1 MDNCKNCTTKLSG
14 NYCANCGQ
22 PAKIKRI
29 DSHYII
35 HEIEHVLHFEKG
47 ILFTIRELLLR
58 PGKNIQEFLQE
69 NRGRLVKPIIFIV
82 ITSLIYSLI
91 SHFFHTEDKYLKAYE
106 AVGNSSIFTMLG
118 WIQSHYGY
126 SNIIMGVFIAGWI
139 KLFFRKYHYNF
150 FEILIL
156 LCFILGMGMLMFAVS
171 ALIEGLTH
179 ISLLFITTLISTVY
193 CIWVVGQFFD
203 RTKPTNYIKAFIAYM
218 LGVFTFGIAVTFLGI
233 AIDLIMR

>member
-1 MDNCKNCTTKLSG
+1 MDNCKSCNTELSG

-35 HEIEHVLHFEKG
+35 HEIVHVLHFEKG

-58 PGKNIQEFLQE
+58 PGKNIQEFLSG

-91 SHFFHTEDKYLKAYE
+91 SHLFHTEDKYLEAYKPL
-106 AVGNSSIFTMLG
+106 GDSSIFTMLS

-126 SNIIMGVFIAGWI
+126 SNILMSVFIAGWI

-156 LCFILGMGMLMFAVS
+156 LCFVLGMGMLMFAVS

-179 ISLLFITTLISTVY
+179 ISPLFITTLISTVY

-203 RTKPTNYIKAFIAYM
+203 GTKPTNYIKAFIAYM
-218 LGVFTFGIAVTFLGI
+218 LGVFTFGIALTFLGI
-233 AIDLIMR
+233 AIDLLMR